1 MIVLDSNV
9 ISELM
14 RERPEPK
21 VLQWADAQAS
31 GTLWS
36 CSITLFELHFG
47 LQRMAIG
54 KKRDLLESRLLYF
67 EAKIL
72 AGRVLD
78 FDSGAAQAAARY
90 AAALAALGTPVDMR
104 DVQIAGIVLR
114 VKAKLATRNVK
125 HFAALEGLVINPW
138 LD

>member
-1 MIVLDSNV
+1 MLDSNV

-21 VLQWADAQAS
+21 VVQWADAQAT

-47 LQRMAIG
+47 LQRMTIG
-54 KKRDLLESRLLYF
+54 KKRDLLELRLEYF

-78 FDSGAAQAAARY
+78 FDSGAARAAARY
-90 AAALAALGTPVDMR
+90 AAALEARGMPVDMR
-104 DVQIAGIVLR
+104 DAQIAGIVLR
-114 VKAKLATRNVK
+114 LKAKLATRNVK
-125 HFAALEGLVINPW
+125 HFAELGALVINPW

>member
-21 VLQWADAQAS
+21 VVQWADAQAT

-47 LQRMAIG
+47 LQRMASG
-54 KKRDLLESRLLYF
+54 KKRDLLESRLVHF

-78 FDSGAAQAAARY
+78 FDSGAARAAARY
-90 AAALAALGTPVDMR
+90 AAALEARGMPVDMR
-104 DVQIAGIVLR
+104 DAQIAGIVLR
-114 VKAKLATRNVK
+114 LKAKLATRNIK
-125 HFAALEGLVINPW
+125 HFAELGGLVINPW

>member
-1 MIVLDSNV
+1 MIVLDTNV

-21 VLQWADAQAS
+21 VLQWADAQAT

-36 CSITLFELHFG
+36 CAITLFELHFG
-47 LQRMAIG
+47 LQRMAVG
-54 KKRDLLESRLLYF
+54 KRRNLLESRLVYF
-67 EAKIL
+67 EANIL

-78 FDSGAAQAAARY
+78 FDSGAARAAARY
-90 AAALAALGTPVDMR
+90 SAALEVRGTPVDMR

-114 VKAKLATRNVK
+114 AKAKLATRNVK
-125 HFAALEGLVINPW
+125 YFTALKGFVVNPW